1 MRRTLKKWA
10 IRPTE
15 RHHATMCHEA
25 GHAVMI
31 LLLGRKIKRIEIIGE
46 GRGYVRHE
54 SLKRQYTY
62 WLNHAAEKRYIP
74 AELVR
79 LWRDDFF
86 ISNAGAIAEEEFKLV
101 SQYNEH
107 NGNELD
113 IAAIESLRPEASP
126 AFLINFFDH
135 QILSHEIEIV
145 DECKRIIRTKKISSR
160 LHTLVELLM
169 RSPVLE
175 GDEVI
180 DLLLANEVNASKQ
193 LDLFWEATDA
203 SIWEYQ
209 KIKYPSVQL
218 ALL

>member
-1 MRRTLKKWA
+1 
-10 IRPTE
+10 
-15 RHHATMCHEA
+15 
-25 GHAVMI
+25 MI
-31 LLLGRKIKRIEIIGE
+31 LLLGRKIKRIEVLNE
-46 GRGYVRHE
+46 GGGYVLHE
-54 SLKRQYTY
+54 SVKREYAY
-62 WLNHAAEKRYIP
+62 WLNQAAKKQYIP

-79 LWRDDFF
+79 LWRDDVC

-113 IAAIESLRPEASP
+113 IAAVESLRPEASP
-126 AFLINFFDH
+126 TFLINFFDH
-135 QILSHEIEIV
+135 QVLSHEMKIV
-145 DECKRIIRTKKISSR
+145 DECKRIIRTKEISSR

-203 SIWEYQ
+203 STWEYQ